1 MNFLTLD
8 SVYLWLIIMVI
19 FILFELATMGLTT
32 IWFAFGAL
40 MALVVAAVNGPFWL
54 QIIVFFAASIL
65 ALFGL
70 RDVALKY
77 FNRNREQTNAQG
89 LIGQKGI
96 VVERIS
102 NIEAVGCVTISGQEW
117 SARALKEEDTYE
129 IGETIIVREIR
140 GVKLIVEKCN

>member
-8 SVYLWLIIMVI
+8 PVYVWLIVMVV
-19 FILFELATMGLTT
+19 FIGFELATMGLTT

-40 MALVVAAVNGPFWL
+40 ASLVAAALHAPMWL
-54 QIIVFFAASIL
+54 QIIIFFAASIV

-102 NIEAVGCVTISGQEW
+102 NIEAVGCIAISGQEW
-117 SARALKEEDTYE
+117 SARAAKEEDTYE
-129 IGETIIVREIR
+129 VGETVIVREIR
-140 GVKLIVEKCN
+140 GVKLIVEKSN